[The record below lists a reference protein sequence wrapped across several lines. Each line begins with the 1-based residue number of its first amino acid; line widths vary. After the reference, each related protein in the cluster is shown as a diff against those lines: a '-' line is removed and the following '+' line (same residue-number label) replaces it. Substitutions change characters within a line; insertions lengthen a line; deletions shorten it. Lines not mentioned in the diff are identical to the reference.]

1 MTYARD
7 DNGTLTYPSD
17 TEFVGIP
24 NWWLHDYQ
32 IRKRGY
38 LPLAGEAEP
47 REGFEAVPS
56 EWHIVASE
64 GGDYIQVTAWEYVEI
79 PPAPEPVVKY
89 SKYKI
94 QLACQDRNLWER
106 VKEAIASA
114 GLTDSWSNIVE
125 LSSDNQELKDAL
137 PEIKKMFGADVVD
150 AVLRESIV

>member
-7 DNGTLTYPSD
+7 DNGTLIYPTD
-17 TEFVGIP
+17 AEFVGIP

-32 IRKRGY
+32 LRKRRY
-38 LPLAGEAEP
+38 MPLVGDAEP
-47 REGFEAVPS
+47 RDGYTPKPS
-56 EWHIVASE
+56 KWHIE
-64 GGDYIQVTAWEYVEI
+64 GAGNAAYIQVTEWEYIEI

-94 QLACQDRNLWER
+94 QLACQDRNLWEH

-114 GLTDSWSNIVE
+114 GLTDSWSNIIE

-137 PEIKKMFGADVVD
+137 PEIKKMFGADVVE